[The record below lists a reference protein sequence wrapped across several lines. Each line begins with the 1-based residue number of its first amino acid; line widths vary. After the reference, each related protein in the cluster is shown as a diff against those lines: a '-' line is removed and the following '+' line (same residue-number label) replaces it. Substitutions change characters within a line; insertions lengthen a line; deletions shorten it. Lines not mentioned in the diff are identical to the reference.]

1 MYGKRSQKS
10 ILVNAAESC
19 WVHRDKY
26 LNNIKESEIKH
37 TYLKGKIKKETET
50 TDNLNINFKATT
62 EC

>member
-10 ILVNAAESC
+10 ILANAAESR

-37 TYLKGKIKKETET
+37 TYLKGKTKKETET
-50 TDNLNINFKATT
+50 TDTLNINSSK
-62 EC
+62 C